1 MVMGAA
7 TVIGMSALPAV
18 SGASVNLIQ
27 NGTFVPSTMV
37 PASPGYLVVNAG
49 DSSTITGWTVVTPSM
64 YGEGGGSVDVV
75 SNAYWTNSDDNAGE
89 YSIDL
94 AGTTNVPGG
103 LYQDVATTP
112 GVEYSLSFYSA
123 VNGDQ
128 TPSPSNTHTIGISV
142 NGSTV
147 DTVMAAAVGRPLDWV
162 QNTITFTASSATSQ
176 IEFDDTTPGDQNQG
190 PTLDN
195 VSLTAVSDVV
205 SGSPET
211 IAPQTAGKQFTVPV
225 ATFTDSDTDAAPP
238 QLSATINWGD
248 GTTPLPAGVIT
259 GSGGSYT
266 VSGTHTYAADGTY
279 GPVVVT
285 ITDADASAP
294 VTVTDNSV
302 QVASAVTSC
311 TGSCTTTVQSTPQN
325 PVNAQVS
332 TTGTGYV
339 LVSTFP
345 NSGAAA
351 FTCSGDGFRHAPSDV
366 QETNTFTSGTATV
379 TATDVFPAKD
389 GTTGSGLEGLLFWVC
404 FKSNAPFKNLTGQS
418 VTTGLLPLCNPFKPG
433 PGPCINYILPTS
445 GGNITEQI
453 TYPAADPIYR

>member
-1 MVMGAA
+1 M
-7 TVIGMSALPAV
+7 
-18 SGASVNLIQ
+18 
-27 NGTFVPSTMV
+27 
-37 PASPGYLVVNAG
+37 AG
-49 DSSTITGWTVVTPSM
+49 DSTSIPGWTVVTPSL
-64 YGEGGGSVDVV
+64 YGGEGGSVDVT
-75 SNAYWTNSDDNAGE
+75 SDSYWNDYNSQAGG

-103 LYQDVATTP
+103 LYQDVTTTP
-112 GVEYSLSFYSA
+112 GVEYSLSFWSA
-123 VNGDQ
+123 VNGDEA
-128 TPSPSNTHTIGISV
+128 PGNTHTMGVSV
-142 NGSTV
+142 NGSSV
-147 DTVMAAAVGRPLDWV
+147 DTVTAKGVGRPLNWV
-162 QNTITFTASSATSQ
+162 QNTVTFTATSTTSR
-176 IEFDDTTPGDQNQG
+176 IEFDDTTPNDQIQG

-195 VSLTAVSDVV
+195 VSLTAVPDVV

-211 IAPQTAGKQFTVPV
+211 IAPQVTGKQFTVPV

-238 QLSATINWGD
+238 SQLSAIINWGD
-248 GTTPLPAGVIT
+248 GTTPRPSGVIT
-259 GSGGSYT
+259 GSGGNYT
-266 VSGTHTYAADGTY
+266 VTGTHTYAANGTY

-285 ITDADASAP
+285 ITDTFASAP

-302 QVASAVTSC
+302 QVANAVSSC
-311 TGSCTTTVQSTPQN
+311 TGSCTTTVAPTTQN

-332 TTGTGYV
+332 TTGSGYV

-345 NSGAAA
+345 NAGPAA
-351 FTCSGDGFRHAPSDV
+351 FSCSGDGFRHAPSDV

-389 GTTGSGLEGLLFWVC
+389 GTQGSGLEGLFFWVC
-404 FKSNAPFKNLTGQS
+404 FKSNAPFKDLTGRS

-433 PGPCINYILPTS
+433 SGPCINYILPTS

>member
-7 TVIGMSALPAV
+7 TVIGISALPAA
-18 SGASVNLIQ
+18 SGAPPVNLIQ
-27 NGTFVPSTMV
+27 NGNFVPSATV
-37 PASPGYLVVNAG
+37 PASPGYLVVSAG
-49 DSSTITGWTVVTPSM
+49 DSTTIPGWTVVTPSL
-64 YGEGGGSVDVV
+64 YGAEGGSVDVV
-75 SNAYWTNSDDNAGE
+75 SNGYWNNSDNNAGE

-128 TPSPSNTHTIGISV
+128 APDNTHSIGISV

-147 DTVMAAAVGRPLDWV
+147 DTVMAASVGRPLVWV
-162 QNTITFTASSATSQ
+162 LNTITFTASSGTSQ

-190 PTLDN
+190 PALDN

-225 ATFTDSDTDAAPP
+225 ATFTDSDTAAPLS

-259 GSGGSYT
+259 GSDGSYT
-266 VSGTHTYAADGTY
+266 VTGTHTYAANGTY

-285 ITDADASAP
+285 ITDADASTP
-294 VTVTDNSV
+294 TTVTDNSV

-311 TGSCTTTVQSTPQN
+311 SGSCTTTVQSTSQN

-351 FTCSGDGFRHAPSDV
+351 FSCSGDGFRHAPSDV

>member
-1 MVMGAA
+1 MAVMVMGAA
-7 TVIGMSALPAV
+7 TVIGISAVPAV
-18 SGASVNLIQ
+18 AGGAPVNLIQ
-27 NGTFVPSTMV
+27 NGNFVPTTSTT
-37 PASPGYLVVNAG
+37 GYLTVSAG
-49 DSSTITGWTVVTPSM
+49 DSTSIPGWTVVTPSV
-64 YGEGGGSVDVV
+64 YDTSGGSVDVV
-75 SNAYWTNSDDNAGE
+75 SDSYWNDWNNEAGG

-94 AGTTNVPGG
+94 AGTTGVPGG
-103 LYQDVATTP
+103 LYQNVATTP
-112 GVEYSLSFYSA
+112 GVEYSLSFWSA
-123 VNGDQ
+123 ANGDE
-128 TPSPSNTHTIGISV
+128 TPAGNDHTTGVSV
-142 NGSTV
+142 NGSLV
-147 DTVMAAAVGRPLDWV
+147 DTVTNAGGVRPLEWV
-162 QNTITFTASSATSQ
+162 QNTVTFTATSATSK
-176 IEFDDTTPGDQNQG
+176 IEFDDTTLTDTDFG

-211 IAPQTAGKQFTVPV
+211 IPPQVTGKQFTVPV
-225 ATFTDSDTDAAPP
+225 ATFTDSDTAAAPP

-266 VSGTHTYAADGTY
+266 VTGTHTYAANGTY

-311 TGSCTTTVQSTPQN
+311 TGSCTTTVQSTSQN

-404 FKSNAPFKNLTGQS
+404 FKSNAPFKDLTGQT

>member
-7 TVIGMSALPAV
+7 TVIGISAVPAV
-18 SGASVNLIQ
+18 AGGTPVSLIQ
-27 NGTFVPSTMV
+27 NGNFVPTTATST
-37 PASPGYLVVNAG
+37 YLIVSAG
-49 DSSTITGWTVVTPSM
+49 DSTTIPGWTVVTPSM
-64 YGEGGGSVDVV
+64 YGAGGSVDVT
-75 SNAYWTNSDDNAGE
+75 SDSYWNDYNSEAGG

-112 GVEYSLSFYSA
+112 GVEYSLSFWSA

-128 TPSPSNTHTIGISV
+128 APGSTHTMGVSV
-142 NGSTV
+142 NGSSV
-147 DTVMAAAVGRPLDWV
+147 DTVSAVGVGRPLTWV
-162 QNTITFTASSATSQ
+162 QNTVTFTATSTTSQ
-176 IEFDDTTPGDQNQG
+176 IEFDDTTMGDQNQG
-190 PTLDN
+190 PTLDD

-211 IAPQTAGKQFTVPV
+211 IPPQAAGKQFTVPV
-225 ATFTDSDTDAAPP
+225 ATFTDSDTAAPLS

-248 GTTPLPAGVIT
+248 GTTPLPAGVIA

-266 VSGTHTYAADGTY
+266 VTGTHTYAANGTY

-302 QVASAVTSC
+302 QVASGVSSC
-311 TGSCTTTVQSTPQN
+311 SGSCTTTVQSTPQN

-366 QETNTFTSGTATV
+366 QETNTFTSGSATV